1 MENKQNPG
9 DQSVRDAARAKMQK
23 ANLEKLDQVLANLPE
38 NQYEHEHVTEPEID
52 TEIETGAGTGAGSP
66 QRQKQKRRGRP
77 PKKQNPAAPAKDGA
91 QKEAPAPKN
100 PEAQKK
106 LPDTQKGN
114 SGAQQG
120 NPGAQKGN
128 PGAQKANSGAQK
140 GHQNPQQ
147 GNSGAQKANQNAQRG
162 NPGDQ
167 KRNPNPQN
175 GASGG
180 HAKNAP
186 REGLFNRAP
195 ADWKPDSPV
204 GWNQKK
210 RGRPSKTA
218 KLPPLKII
226 PLGGLGEI
234 GKNITAFEYGD
245 DIVIVDCGLAFP
257 GDEMLGVDLV
267 IPDFT
272 YLEENRDRIRG
283 LVVTHGHEDHIGG
296 IPYLLQKLNIP
307 IYATRFTIA
316 LIEGKLAEKGLL
328 NKALLNVVKPRD
340 TVTLGCMNVEFIHV
354 NHSIPDSCALALH
367 TPAGIVIETGDFKVD
382 YTPTNDEIIDL
393 ARFGELGSKG
403 VLALLSDSTNAER
416 PGYTPSERTV
426 GESFDLLFKNAGDHR
441 ILVATFSSNVH
452 RVQLAIDSAV
462 RFGRKIAVVGR
473 SMEQISAKA
482 LEMGYLD
489 APEGTVVSLDTVCRL
504 PENQAVIVTTGSQGE
519 TMAALTRMAM
529 GDHRKINI
537 TSRDLVIISAY
548 PIPGNEKDVG
558 RVVNELMR
566 LGAEVV
572 YERYSQIHVS
582 GHACQDEE
590 KLMLALTKP
599 RFFIPVHGEYKHL
612 KKHAE
617 LAMSMG
623 MPPENVMIPEIGRV
637 IEVNEAGII
646 ATSTVS
652 AGAILVDGLGVGD
665 VGSVVLRDRK
675 RLGEDGLIIVTLTL
689 DRDTGDILAGPDIV
703 SRGFVYVREAEDMLE
718 AARQIA
724 RKTVE
729 ASVSDNKRDW
739 QNLKTKIKDAVGSYL
754 FGLTKRS
761 PMVLPI
767 IEEIA
772 KAAV

>member
-1 MENKQNPG
+1 MEWKNN
-9 DQSVRDAARAKMQK
+9 
-23 ANLEKLDQVLANLPE
+23 
-38 NQYEHEHVTEPEID
+38 
-52 TEIETGAGTGAGSP
+52 SP
-66 QRQKQKRRGRP
+66 
-77 PKKQNPAAPAKDGA
+77 A
-91 QKEAPAPKN
+91 
-100 PEAQKK
+100 
-106 LPDTQKGN
+106 
-114 SGAQQG
+114 
-120 NPGAQKGN
+120 
-128 PGAQKANSGAQK
+128 
-140 GHQNPQQ
+140 
-147 GNSGAQKANQNAQRG
+147 
-162 NPGDQ
+162 
-167 KRNPNPQN
+167 
-175 GASGG
+175 
-180 HAKNAP
+180 
-186 REGLFNRAP
+186 
-195 ADWKPDSPV
+195 

-210 RGRPSKTA
+210 RGRPSKNT

-234 GKNITAFEYGD
+234 GKNLTVFEYND

-328 NKALLNVVKPRD
+328 NKAVLNVVKPRE
-340 TVTLGCMNVEFIHV
+340 TVTLGCMDVEFIHV

-426 GESFDLLFKNAGDHR
+426 GESFDLLFKNAGDRR

-452 RVQLAIDSAV
+452 RVQLVIDSAV
-462 RFGRKIAVVGR
+462 RFGRKVAVVGR
-473 SMEQISAKA
+473 SMEQVTTKA

-504 PENQAVIVTTGSQGE
+504 PENEAVIVTTGSQGE

-599 RFFIPVHGEYKHL
+599 HFFIPVHGEYKHL

-617 LAMSMG
+617 LALSMG
-623 MPPENVMIPEIGRV
+623 MLPENVVIPEIGRV
-637 IEVNEAGII
+637 IEVNEAGIT
-646 ATSTVS
+646 ALSSVS

-675 RLGEDGLIIVTLTL
+675 RLGEDGLIIVTITL
-689 DRDTGDILAGPDIV
+689 DHDNGDILAGPDIV

-718 AARQIA
+718 ATKQIV

-729 ASVSDNKRDW
+729 ASISDNKRDW

-767 IEEIA
+767 IEEISQA
-772 KAAV
+772 SV

>member
-1 MENKQNPG
+1 MQNDTEKEPFIKKGGNYLDNKQNPG
-9 DQSVRDAARAKMQK
+9 EHGVRDPARAKMQK
-23 ANLEKLDQVLANLPE
+23 ANLEKLDHVLANLPE
-38 NQYEHEHVTEPEID
+38 SQYEHEPETE
-52 TEIETGAGTGAGSP
+52 TP

-77 PKKQNPAAPAKDGA
+77 PKNQKSASPAKDGA
-91 QKEAPAPKN
+91 QKESFAPKK
-100 PEAQKK
+100 PDAQNTNF
-106 LPDTQKGN
+106 DAQSGN
-114 SGAQQG
+114 SR
-120 NPGAQKGN
+120 AQKGN
-128 PGAQKANSGAQK
+128 PGAQN
-140 GHQNPQQ
+140 
-147 GNSGAQKANQNAQRG
+147 G
-162 NPGDQ
+162 NPRSQ
-167 KRNPNPQN
+167 NKNRHPQN
-175 GASGG
+175 GGRGAQGGNPNAS
-180 HAKNAP
+180 AKNAP
-186 REGLFNRAP
+186 HEIPVNRAP
-195 ADWKPDSPV
+195 MEWKNNSPA

-210 RGRPSKTA
+210 RGRPSKNT

-234 GKNITAFEYGD
+234 GKNLTVFEYND

-328 NKALLNVVKPRD
+328 NKAVLNVVKPRE
-340 TVTLGCMNVEFIHV
+340 TVTLGCMDVEFIHV

-426 GESFDLLFKNAGDHR
+426 GESFDLLFKNAGDRR

-452 RVQLAIDSAV
+452 RVQLVIDSAV
-462 RFGRKIAVVGR
+462 RFGRKVAVVGR
-473 SMEQISAKA
+473 SMEQVTTKA

-504 PENQAVIVTTGSQGE
+504 PENEAVIVTTGSQGE

-599 RFFIPVHGEYKHL
+599 HFFIPVHGEYKHL

-617 LAMSMG
+617 LALSMG
-623 MPPENVMIPEIGRV
+623 MLPENVVIPEIGRV
-637 IEVNEAGII
+637 IEVNEAGIT
-646 ATSTVS
+646 ALSSVS

-675 RLGEDGLIIVTLTL
+675 RLGEDGLIIVTITL
-689 DRDTGDILAGPDIV
+689 DHDNGDILAGPDIV

-718 AARQIA
+718 ATKQIV

-729 ASVSDNKRDW
+729 ASISDNKRDW

-767 IEEIA
+767 IEEISQA
-772 KAAV
+772 SV